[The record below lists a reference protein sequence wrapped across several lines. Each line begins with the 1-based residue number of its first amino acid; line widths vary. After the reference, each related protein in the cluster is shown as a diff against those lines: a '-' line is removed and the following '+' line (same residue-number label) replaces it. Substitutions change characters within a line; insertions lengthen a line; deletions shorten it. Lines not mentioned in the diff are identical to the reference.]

1 MEETEGE
8 DVASPSGKNA
18 KLRAQP
24 TKKKSLASRAS
35 LRHLRHPRKKSLHH
49 EPVASGRIRQGDLK
63 FGHCEWCFLRNA
75 LKVFITGDADADETP
90 SR

>member
-1 MEETEGE
+1 MRTSQIRR
-8 DVASPSGKNA
+8 VAGKA
-18 KLRAQP
+18 PAG
-24 TKKKSLASRAS
+24 KKSGVVSRIA
-35 LRHLRHPRKKSLHH
+35 RHLRHPRKKSLHH